1 MAKNKPTSEMG
12 SRKLANIINDELKEK
27 KVTDNKDKILLVTK
41 STINNYLKKRHLK
54 VRKIK
59 KNNFIEKKT
68 EKAKGWILQKHFKK

>member
-1 MAKNKPTSEMG
+1 MAKNKPTSDMG

-59 KNNFIEKKT
+59 KNIFIDKKT
-68 EKAKGWILQKHFKK
+68 EKAKG

>member
-12 SRKLANIINDELKEK
+12 SRKLANIINEELKEK

-59 KNNFIEKKT
+59 KNIFIDKKT
-68 EKAKGWILQKHFKK
+68 EKAKG

>member
-12 SRKLANIINDELKEK
+12 SKKLANIINDELKEK

-59 KNNFIEKKT
+59 KNIFIDKKT
-68 EKAKGWILQKHFKK
+68 EKAKG

>member
-59 KNNFIEKKT
+59 KNIFIDKKT
-68 EKAKGWILQKHFKK
+68 EKAKG

>member
-1 MAKNKPTSEMG
+1 MAKNKSNSATSEIG

-59 KNNFIEKKT
+59 KNIFIDKKT
-68 EKAKGWILQKHFKK
+68 EKAKG

>member
-59 KNNFIEKKT
+59 KNIFIDKKI
-68 EKAKGWILQKHFKK
+68 EKAKG

>member
-12 SRKLANIINDELKEK
+12 SKKLANIINNELKEK

-59 KNNFIEKKT
+59 KNIFIDKKT
-68 EKAKGWILQKHFKK
+68 EKAKG

>member
-27 KVTDNKDKILLVTK
+27 KVTDNKDKILLITK

-59 KNNFIEKKT
+59 KNIFIDKKT
-68 EKAKGWILQKHFKK
+68 EKAKG